1 MRKASARA
9 EAQDTMYTR
18 TREKGKVIVV
28 AATALYSTVQHTNG
42 YRQPEERVRER
53 GSARATV
60 SLDGDAASEN
70 SANDADSN
78 KSNDWTAV
86 QELRNRDTTK
96 IIKKRKEPK
105 NLDTIREM
113 IQRAKKERADKAHC
127 GNEMK

>member
-18 TREKGKVIVV
+18 AREKGKVIVV

-70 SANDADSN
+70 SANDADPN
-78 KSNDWTAV
+78 KSNDWTTV

-96 IIKKRKEPK
+96 IIQKRKEPK

-113 IQRAKKERADKAHC
+113 IQRAKKGASRQSTLWQ
-127 GNEMK
+127 